1 MILSAKELMQISEDI
16 DKECL
21 EFSKWCLK
29 NIKKAPTG
37 KKYVYKKQN
46 EVVAKEFSLKQILM
60 DFKINKFNEAI
71 KK

>member
-1 MILSAKELMQISEDI
+1 MILNAKELIDLIENI

-29 NIKKAPTG
+29 NIKKAPSG

-46 EVVAKEFSLKQILM
+46 DVVAKEFTLKQMLM
-60 DFKINKFNEAI
+60 DFKLNKFKDAI

>member
-1 MILSAKELMQISEDI
+1 MILNAKELIDLTENI

-29 NIKKAPTG
+29 NIKKAPNS

-46 EVVAKEFSLKQILM
+46 EVVAKEFTLKQVLM
-60 DFKINKFNEAI
+60 DFKLNKFKDAI
-71 KK
+71 

>member
-1 MILSAKELMQISEDI
+1 MILNAKELIDLTENI

-29 NIKKAPTG
+29 NIKKAPNS

-46 EVVAKEFSLKQILM
+46 EVVAKEFTLKQVLM
-60 DFKINKFNEAI
+60 DFKLNKFKDAI

>member
-1 MILSAKELMQISEDI
+1 MILSAKELMQITEDI

-21 EFSKWCLK
+21 DFSKWCLK
-29 NIKKAPTG
+29 NIKKVPSG
-37 KKYVYKKQN
+37 KKYVYKEQN

>member
-1 MILSAKELMQISEDI
+1 MILSAKELIQIAEDI

-21 EFSKWCLK
+21 EFSEWCLK
-29 NIKKAPTG
+29 NIKKAPSG